1 MSKVLEQFFEITKI
15 PRPSF
20 HEEKIRDYI
29 YNFGKAHNFETY
41 KDDYKN
47 VLIRKPASEGYEK
60 YAPIALQAHIDMVC
74 EKAPSVEI
82 DFTTDGIEY
91 FVDGDIVSTHG
102 KTSLGADN
110 GLGISSILT
119 ILNDDSL
126 KHPEIEAIFTSCEE
140 EDFSGAENFDGSLL
154 KSRHL
159 INLDHCVENEI
170 LSSSAGGITVTASKK
185 LERIENNNFNSFK
198 VTISGLVG
206 GHSGEDIHKGRGNS
220 NILLFRFLNS
230 LETKFFI
237 NSIEGGSFRLAIP
250 RESSVTICI
259 QDEKE
264 LFEKRNEFLEII
276 RNEFSNVKDIDIE
289 IERVE
294 ASYFYENNHNEN
306 IIDYVLLLPTDSV
319 ILSNTFE
326 GVVDASNNVGE
337 IYIKDDKLFVISD
350 IRANFDSQRSFIV
363 EKITRLSKLCGFDC
377 NVWGAYY
384 SWPYKKDSEI
394 RKLAFDIYKK
404 NYDNAKVIPI
414 HAGLECGFFSAKIE
428 NMDIISIGPN
438 SWDFHSPKEAFSI
451 KSLDKFYNTLITI
464 LENAKF
470 NK

>member
-1 MSKVLEQFFEITKI
+1 MSKVLNQFFEITKI
-15 PRPSF
+15 PRPSY

-29 YNFGKAHNFETY
+29 YNFGKTHNLETY

-47 VLIRKPASEGYEK
+47 VLIRKPASDGYEN
-60 YAPIALQAHIDMVC
+60 YAPISLQAHMDMVC
-74 EKAPSVEI
+74 EKAPGVEI
-82 DFTTDGIEY
+82 DFTKDGIEY
-91 FVDGDIVSTHG
+91 FIDGDTVSTHG

-110 GLGISSILT
+110 GLGVSSILT

-140 EDFSGAENFDGSLL
+140 ENFSGAENFDGSLL

-185 LERIENNNFNSFK
+185 LERIENTKLKAFK
-198 VTISGLVG
+198 ITVSGLVG

-220 NILLFRFLNS
+220 NILLFRFLKS
-230 LETKFFI
+230 LDTEFFI
-237 NSIEGGSFRLAIP
+237 HSIKGGSFRLSIP
-250 RESSVTICI
+250 RESSITIFV

-264 LFEKRNEFLEII
+264 LYEKRNEFLSII
-276 RNEFSNVKDIDIE
+276 RNEFSSVKNLNVE
-289 IERVE
+289 IENVE
-294 ASYFYENNHNEN
+294 ASYYYGNAHNEN
-306 IIDYVLLLPTDSV
+306 IVDYVLLLPTDSV

-337 IYIKDDKLFVISD
+337 IYIKDDKLFIISD

-363 EKITRLSKLCGFDC
+363 EKITTLSKLCKFDYD
-377 NVWGAYY
+377 VWGAYY

-394 RKLAFDIYKK
+394 RKLAFEIYKK
-404 NYDNAKVIPI
+404 SFDDAKVIPI
-414 HAGLECGFFSAKIE
+414 HAGLECGFFSAKVE
-428 NMDIISIGPN
+428 GMDIISIGPS
-438 SWDFHSPKEAFSI
+438 SWDFHSPKESFSI
-451 KSLDKFYNTLITI
+451 KSLDKFYSILITI